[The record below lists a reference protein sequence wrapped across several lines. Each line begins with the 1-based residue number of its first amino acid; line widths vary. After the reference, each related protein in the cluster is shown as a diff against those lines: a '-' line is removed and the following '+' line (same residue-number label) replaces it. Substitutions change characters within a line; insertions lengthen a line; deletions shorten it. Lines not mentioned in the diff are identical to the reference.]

1 MCPKCY
7 NGKGTDAMGA
17 FRGGIPSNFGC
28 AVFSGSGS
36 NTLSTHM
43 YAQKKIRLAILCIS
57 YFYCFYSPQQR
68 ILFLLFC
75 FVLFCFLKKERWRER
90 GRKREILTWQRSTNW
105 CWLPP
110 ACAQTGS
117 SPHAQTGIIGAWTS
131 ELTTTQVCALTRN
144 QTREPLVTRSCSNH
158 WAAPARDVFVILNT
172 WDGMSMELFI
182 PSKQAFVTSE
192 VDLVFILKK

>member
-43 YAQKKIRLAILCIS
+43 YAQKKIRFAILCIS

-75 FVLFCFLKKERWRER
+75 FILFFKEREVKGKRER
-90 GRKREILTWQRSTNW
+90 KRNIDLTEKHQ
-105 CWLPP
+105 LM
-110 ACAQTGS
+110 
-117 SPHAQTGIIGAWTS
+117 
-131 ELTTTQVCALTRN
+131 
-144 QTREPLVTRSCSNH
+144 LVASCMCSD
-158 WAAPARDVFVILNT
+158 W
-172 WDGMSMELFI
+172 E
-182 PSKQAFVTSE
+182 
-192 VDLVFILKK
+192 